1 MNQPCFRIIAQLSQ
15 YRTVLHYP
23 EHQMVRVIWN
33 NTTLR
38 FNEQSFIALIEF
50 ISRATLENVNIASD
64 QNRLIQTENG
74 CIELWVGESGLHLL
88 PFDFLML
95 SSMLWTALE
104 ALTVK
109 EDPQPTVPRRTEQVT
124 TRERTKQPHFSQN

>member
-1 MNQPCFRIIAQLSQ
+1 MNQPCFQIIAQLSQ

-23 EHQMVRVIWN
+23 QHQMVRVIWN

-38 FNEQSFIALIEF
+38 FDEPRFMQLIEF
-50 ISRATLENVNIASD
+50 ISQATLENMNIASD
-64 QNRLIQTENG
+64 QNRLIQTDDG

-95 SSMLWTALE
+95 SSMLWSALE
-104 ALTVK
+104 ALAPSEV
-109 EDPQPTVPRRTEQVT
+109 PQSAAPQQPEQVT
-124 TRERTKQPHFSQN
+124 TQEKPKRPRFSQN